1 MNGPMPLSINP
12 TEEQREALS
21 KFQGGRNLKVSAFAG
36 TGKTTT
42 LSLLANSRR
51 AKGAYLAFNRSIAAQ
66 SREKFPREV
75 DCRTTHSLAWRA
87 IKSARRFSS
96 GKMKDSLYPKQL
108 CDELQLADR
117 VFEGKMR
124 LDGTQ
129 QASLVLR
136 TIRCFCESADE
147 TLGKHHI
154 PRMGRLLGT
163 AARDRCD
170 LDDWVL
176 RTAQSIW
183 ARKTS
188 DHDDMPLG
196 HEGYLKLWALGHP
209 RLAYEFIMLDEA
221 QDTNAVVLGVLAEQ
235 EPQIVYVGDKHQQI
249 YEWRGAVNAMEKL
262 TECDESFL
270 TQSFRF
276 GPAIASAATNV
287 LRTLG
292 EQRNLRG
299 NPERHS
305 EVLFAGTARTILART
320 NSTVIA
326 EVLESLNANETPCV
340 IGGTAELEQLVKDV
354 FSLKEGRPGKRPE
367 LFGFRDWSDVIAFS
381 QTDEGAELRMFVQLV
396 LQHGEKAL
404 YKAVKSAVTAESQ
417 ADVVISTTH
426 KAKGRE
432 WDSVRIAADF
442 ASSATQDDQPV
453 SEEEVR
459 LFYVAMTRAKH
470 RLVVDRETL
479 EFFQSS
485 AWKDR
490 SAAETQTAKQPS
502 AAINPAAKMPPVPS
516 VARQN
521 NDTLEQARRTPATP
535 QARKAP
541 AVLPTRAPR
550 PLKEILG
557 SVPPTANTAEYA
569 STEAKV
575 VSIKSSPTK
584 RSLLGKFFRLFG
596 R

>member
-1 MNGPMPLSINP
+1 MPANVHP
-12 TEEQREALS
+12 TEEQQVALS
-21 KFQGGRNLKVSAFAG
+21 KFQSGRNLKVSAFAG

-51 AKGAYLAFNRSIAAQ
+51 AKGAYLAFNRSIADE

-87 IKSARRFSS
+87 IKSSHRFSS

-108 CDELQLADR
+108 SDELQLADR
-117 VFEGKMR
+117 VFGGKMR

-136 TIRCFCESADE
+136 TIKCFCESADD
-147 TLGKHHI
+147 TLEKHHI

-163 AARDRCD
+163 ADADRRE

-176 RTAQSIW
+176 EAAKSVW
-183 ARKTS
+183 ARKTC
-188 DHDDMPLG
+188 DRDDIPLG
-196 HEGYLKLWALGHP
+196 HDGYLKLWALGHP
-209 RLAYEFIMLDEA
+209 RLGYEFIMLDEA

-235 EPQIVYVGDKHQQI
+235 KAQIVYVGDKHQQI

-276 GPAIASAATNV
+276 GSPIASAATSV

-292 EQRNLRG
+292 EQKDLRG
-299 NPERHS
+299 NPKRQS
-305 EVLFAGTARTILART
+305 EVLFGGKARTILART
-320 NSTVIA
+320 NSTVIS

-340 IGGTAELEQLVKDV
+340 IGGTRELEQLVKDV
-354 FSLKEGRPGKRPE
+354 FSLKEGKPGKRPE
-367 LFGFRDWSDVIAFS
+367 LFGFRDWSEVIAFS

-404 YKAVKSAVTAESQ
+404 YKAVKSAVENESR

-432 WDSVRIAADF
+432 WESVRIATDF

-453 SEEEVR
+453 AEEEVR
-459 LFYVAMTRAKH
+459 LFYVAMTRAKN
-470 RLVVDRETL
+470 RLIVDRETL

-485 AWKDR
+485 AWKQR
-490 SAAETQTAKQPS
+490 SAAKVQVGKHPPATTT
-502 AAINPAAKMPPVPS
+502 PAAKMPAAHPAAPRS
-516 VARQN
+516 TG
-521 NDTLEQARRTPATP
+521 TLEQVHRTHATP

-541 AVLPTRAPR
+541 AVLPTRPPR
-550 PLKEILG
+550 PLEEILG
-557 SVPPTANTAEYA
+557 SQPSAAHAGHTP
-569 STEAKV
+569 TEAKAASV
-575 VSIKSSPTK
+575 KPSTIKQ
-584 RSLLGKFFRLFG
+584 SLFGKFFRLFG
-596 R
+596 G